1 MISLA
6 KRSGCKYLALVSA
19 MGASSSSIFLYS
31 KTKGQL
37 ENDVIELQFDALRI
51 YRPAMIQ
58 VKRQEERLGE
68 EIALIIAPILD
79 FCTLGRMAVK
89 VDVLAEAMLL
99 DALRFGSIQET
110 ESEHRKKLLFIG
122 NKDIKK
128 SVPKPKKE
136 AKTESEKVEE
146 PTEAK
151 EGEGEKKDETASD
164 KQKEE
169 TK

>member
-1 MISLA
+1 MIKLA
-6 KRSGCKYLALVSA
+6 KSSGCKYLALVSA
-19 MGASSSSIFLYS
+19 MGASISSIFLYS
-31 KTKGQL
+31 KTKGKL

-58 VKRQEERLGE
+58 VKRQEERIGE
-68 EIALIIAPILD
+68 EIGLIIAPILD
-79 FCTLGRMAVK
+79 FCSLGRMAVK

-128 SVPKPKKE
+128 SVSKPKKAE
-136 AKTESEKVEE
+136 SETATESKTEDNK
-146 PTEAK
+146 T
-151 EGEGEKKDETASD
+151 
-164 KQKEE
+164 EE
-169 TK
+169 TTENKD